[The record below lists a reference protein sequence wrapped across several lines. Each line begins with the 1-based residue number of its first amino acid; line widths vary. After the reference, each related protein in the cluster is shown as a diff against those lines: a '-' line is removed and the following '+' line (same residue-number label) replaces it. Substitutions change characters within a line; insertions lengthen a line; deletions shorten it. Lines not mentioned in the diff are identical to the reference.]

1 MKQISKLEVP
11 YICEGKKAMV
21 GALVEIT
28 APTVDTKTRK
38 RQQQAVVFVI
48 DRSGSMG
55 GRPLEIVKNTINEI
69 IGKLDPTDLVSVISF
84 DTQVENHVPLVQL
97 GQMSLQGIR
106 QSVNEIEAR
115 GGTDI
120 SLGYEAGLN
129 EASKSPETVESRVIL
144 LSDGHA
150 NRGVIDPSSF
160 AKTAATATEH
170 LIKTSTIGI
179 GESYDEKILDRMAQG
194 GDGNHFAAFAVE
206 EAVTGLNDEI
216 DGLLSRSLSEV
227 EIEIFLPEIEGLEIQ
242 PLGYTRSI
250 KKTDRGMVVTYGEMA
265 SNETRGFAFVMT
277 VPKLNTRD
285 KKKIEVSFK
294 SKAIDV
300 ESSEHLRALSRQE
313 LEIVETA
320 NYRTPVRDENVA
332 AEVMAF
338 KLADLKKQAADAA
351 WSGDLEKAREIIRGG
366 QTEVEAIAKNLDK
379 LSPRLKAKILE
390 ERSELA
396 QFMTYREAELSKRAT
411 ESSYRSARSKT
422 DPRRN

>member
-1 MKQISKLEVP
+1 
-11 YICEGKKAMV
+11 MV

-84 DTQVENHVPLVQL
+84 DTQVEHHVPLVQL

-129 EASKSPETVESRVIL
+129 EASKSPEAVESRVIL

-227 EIEIFLPEIEGLEIQ
+227 QIEIFLPEIEGLEIQ

-250 KKTDRGMVVTYGEMA
+250 KRTDRGMVVTYGEMA
-265 SNETRGFAFVMT
+265 SNETRGFAFVLT

-300 ESSEHLRALSRQE
+300 ESGEHLRALSRQE

-338 KLADLKKQAADAA
+338 KLADLKKQAAEAA
-351 WSGDLEKAREIIRGG
+351 WSGDLEKARKIIRGG

>member
-1 MKQISKLEVP
+1 
-11 YICEGKKAMV
+11 MV

-28 APTVDTKTRK
+28 APTVDTKSRK

-84 DTQVENHVPLVQL
+84 DTQVEHHVPLVQL

-129 EASKSPETVESRVIL
+129 EASKSPEQVESRVIL

-227 EIEIFLPEIEGLEIQ
+227 QIEVFLPEIEGLEIQ
-242 PLGYTRSI
+242 PLGCTRSI

-294 SKAIDV
+294 SRAIDV
-300 ESSEHLRALSRQE
+300 ESGEHLRALSRQE
-313 LEIVETA
+313 LEIVEAA

-338 KLADLKKQAADAA
+338 KLADLKKQAAEAA

>member
-11 YICEGKKAMV
+11 YIQEGKKALV

-28 APTVDTKTRK
+28 APTVEVKSRK
-38 RQQQAVVFVI
+38 RKQQAVVFLI
-48 DRSGSMG
+48 DRSGSMD
-55 GRPLEIVKNTINEI
+55 GRPLEIVRNTINEI
-69 IGKLDPTDLVSVISF
+69 IGKLDPSDMVSVISF

-120 SLGYEAGLN
+120 SLGYQAGLN
-129 EASKSPETVESRVIL
+129 EAAKSPDEVEARVIL

-150 NRGVIDPSSF
+150 NRGVIDPNSF
-160 AKTAATATEH
+160 AKTAASATEH

-179 GESYDEKILDRMAQG
+179 GESYDEKILDQMAQG
-194 GDGNHFAAFAVE
+194 GAGNHFAAFAVE

-227 EIEIFLPEIEGLEIQ
+227 QIEVIMPEIKGLEIQ
-242 PLGYTRSI
+242 PLGYTRKV
-250 KKTDRGMVVTYGEMA
+250 KKTDRGIVVTYGEMA

-277 VPKLNTRD
+277 VPKLSAKD
-285 KKKIEVSFK
+285 KPQIELSFK
-294 SKAIDV
+294 SKAVDV
-300 ESSEHLRALSRQE
+300 ETGEQLRSISRQE
-313 LEIVETA
+313 LEVVETV
-320 NYRTPVRDENVA
+320 NYKAPVRDENVA

-338 KLADLKKQAADAA
+338 KLADLKKQAAEAA

-366 QTEVEAIAKNLDK
+366 QTEVEAIARNLDK

-422 DPRRN
+422 DPRRS